1 MQYRL
6 KEEIDPSELE
16 DFGFERE
23 YDDEDEE
30 EFYGRDLDNGD
41 RLLIY
46 DNGEVMQV
54 RPRDFG
60 YEPVDLDDEN
70 VKGLI
75 NAGVVE
81 ETEDDE

>member
-81 ETEDDE
+81 EMEDDE

>member
-60 YEPVDLDDEN
+60 YEPVDLDDES
-70 VKGLI
+70 VKSLI
-75 NAGVVE
+75 NVGVVE
-81 ETEDDE
+81 EMEDDE